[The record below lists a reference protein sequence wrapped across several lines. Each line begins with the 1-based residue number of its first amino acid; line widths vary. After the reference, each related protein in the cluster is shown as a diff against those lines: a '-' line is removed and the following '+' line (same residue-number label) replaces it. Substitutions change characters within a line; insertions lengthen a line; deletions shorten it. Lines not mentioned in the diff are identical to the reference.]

1 MTKKIQIIIIL
12 ISSLLF
18 FSCPYDPRGAIY
30 YLDANVVFGT
40 EKSNFNID
48 ELISCTVEL
57 APDFNKFSEYILDIY
72 VSNDREK
79 KFLLYGNFDIF
90 DDNNLSNN
98 VTHKSFLFNESNT
111 DNTIYKSFFLKAN
124 ETGNFRINISIYGHL
139 KKQSLDQYKFY
150 FAKPVQIE

>member
-1 MTKKIQIIIIL
+1 MTKKIQIIITL

-30 YLDANVVFGT
+30 YLDVNVVFET
-40 EKSNFNID
+40 EKSTFNID
-48 ELISCTVEL
+48 EVISCTVDFT
-57 APDFNKFSEYILDIY
+57 PDFNKFSEYILDIY

-111 DNTIYKSFFLKAN
+111 DNKIYLN
-124 ETGNFRINISIYGHL
+124 ND
-139 KKQSLDQYKFY
+139 KK
-150 FAKPVQIE
+150 